1 MLPAT
6 TDTSSASSASS
17 SLYQTSET
25 DSDNAY
31 RRVEKMY
38 RKHHVSNKHGK
49 MVEADFPD
57 TTHVIDFHNLQ
68 NNTPENRQ
76 LLEPVVLPNTEIDM
90 KYFEE
95 ALEKYNSY
103 FSQDEYL
110 KNTMRFTKEELMSK
124 SIYTF
129 KGYPGFYVI
138 KDLMRPEQQIYWIKQ
153 ALEQYP
159 NPPNITNHTMKQ
171 GEILDIFK
179 RSVNGDEEAKT
190 LLKKLAWCTLGYQYE
205 WTTRKYHKDKFVKFP
220 DDIGNFVE
228 MIACQCGYGLYKP
241 EAAIV
246 NFYSKDRLMG
256 GHVDDAEYEMSKPIV
271 SLSIGSKS
279 IFLLG
284 GETKDIEPKAIFL
297 ESGDCMLMGGR
308 ARYCFHGIARIL
320 KDTIPAY
327 LQTAHV
333 DPKYKIYAEYM
344 ERDMMR
350 ININAR
356 QVFVDENQKKEFDK
370 NLEQ

>member
-1 MLPAT
+1 M
-6 TDTSSASSASS
+6 
-17 SLYQTSET
+17 
-25 DSDNAY
+25 
-31 RRVEKMY
+31 
-38 RKHHVSNKHGK
+38 
-49 MVEADFPD
+49 
-57 TTHVIDFHNLQ
+57 IDFHNLQ

-241 EAAIV
+241 EAGKFINIKYISNIIQFIYSNNYTTIKAIV

-284 GETKDIEPKAIFL
+284 GETKDIEPKV
-297 ESGDCMLMGGR
+297 S
-308 ARYCFHGIARIL
+308 IAFVTYTVSCVHDIL
-320 KDTIPAY
+320 SSLSY
-327 LQTAHV
+327 
-333 DPKYKIYAEYM
+333 
-344 ERDMMR
+344 
-350 ININAR
+350 
-356 QVFVDENQKKEFDK
+356 
-370 NLEQ
+370 